1 MKSTKLIYALAL
13 CLIIFNCSSDSNDD
27 LQEEQ
32 EEQEEQQ
39 EEMDPNPT
47 AITYNADIR
56 SIMTNNCNQCHGS
69 TTTNGAPFSLT
80 TYSQVSGRIDRIIAR
95 TNNASN
101 PMPRAGLMSIEL
113 RDMIKQW
120 KDDGLLEE

>member
-13 CLIIFNCSSDSNDD
+13 CLIFFNCSSDSNDD

-32 EEQEEQQ
+32 EEQQ

-47 AITYNADIR
+47 PITYNDDIR
-56 SIMTNNCNQCHGS
+56 SIMTNNCTQCHGS
-69 TTTNGAPFSLT
+69 TPTSGAPFSLT

-120 KDDGLLEE
+120 KDDGLLEN